1 MLSRAITAASC
12 VVRTTTGH
20 THRLQHHPPPDTLYT
35 GRSGAPQCPVSTLG
49 LRSQRASQN
58 KGRLACVWSSSRS
71 RADDAGKVLVPGDG
85 RQGGGGKGSRQGG
98 GGRQSTGGEEGR
110 GHSLAVDGFVLG
122 HRNGFFF
129 REPPGVHVACARN
142 GYLVLALHGLLRRS
156 TSTRVE
162 LRRRAHGG
170 ARRGGTITTFDRE
183 IFDCE
188 TADSENTPAG
198 GKAARRAASCSAC
211 CDVGTMQATP
221 PARQDT
227 SSITRSITTVR
238 CWRILDDHR
247 GAFGVAS
254 SG

>member
-1 MLSRAITAASC
+1 M
-12 VVRTTTGH
+12 
-20 THRLQHHPPPDTLYT
+20 
-35 GRSGAPQCPVSTLG
+35 GRCG
-49 LRSQRASQN
+49 LH
-58 KGRLACVWSSSRS
+58 
-71 RADDAGKVLVPGDG
+71 AG
-85 RQGGGGKGSRQGG
+85 
-98 GGRQSTGGEEGR
+98 
-110 GHSLAVDGFVLG
+110 
-122 HRNGFFF
+122 
-129 REPPGVHVACARN
+129 
-142 GYLVLALHGLLRRS
+142 
-156 TSTRVE
+156 
-162 LRRRAHGG
+162 RAHGG

-254 SG
+254 SGYRARLCDLNSWVTRFYHPAKPVVAFRSTLNGQHCDDGAARSHASRGAQGRYTGRDCVAGRGRRHGRKLLRRKR

>member
-1 MLSRAITAASC
+1 MRALADSAKKPSTS
-12 VVRTTTGH
+12 TGH
-20 THRLQHHPPPDTLYT
+20 THRLQHHPPPDTLT
-35 GRSGAPQCPVSTLG
+35 GRSGAPQRPVSTLG

-162 LRRRAHGG
+162 LRSG
-170 ARRGGTITTFDRE
+170 ALR
-183 IFDCE
+183 
-188 TADSENTPAG
+188 S
-198 GKAARRAASCSAC
+198 SCRTC
-211 CDVGTMQATP
+211 T
-221 PARQDT
+221 
-227 SSITRSITTVR
+227 
-238 CWRILDDHR
+238 WR
-247 GAFGVAS
+247 GAKGWHHHNLRP
-254 SG
+254 